1 MGIHSI
7 DPRTRDAELEVQRII
22 HLQQLAN
29 NLPDAFTNIRGV
41 SKSHIPAANA
51 PERVEIPMEVTNS
64 THASNPRKRGR
75 EPDDWVNE
83 SRRRPQRQNIR
94 INALRSQSVVPEET
108 CPKGDG
114 PSAHVCTNIINST
127 RASEQP
133 DSSDTGNPNELDDS
147 NEEMA
152 TNYAHSREL
161 YNRKTTVVDINFFS
175 KIATVIDEDHHSRNC
190 AQIGSN
196 GRKQ

>member
-1 MGIHSI
+1 M
-7 DPRTRDAELEVQRII
+7 R
-22 HLQQLAN
+22 
-29 NLPDAFTNIRGV
+29 
-41 SKSHIPAANA
+41 
-51 PERVEIPMEVTNS
+51 
-64 THASNPRKRGR
+64 
-75 EPDDWVNE
+75 
-83 SRRRPQRQNIR
+83 
-94 INALRSQSVVPEET
+94 
-108 CPKGDG
+108 
-114 PSAHVCTNIINST
+114 TNIINST

-161 YNRKTTVVDINFFS
+161 YNRKTTIVDINFFS